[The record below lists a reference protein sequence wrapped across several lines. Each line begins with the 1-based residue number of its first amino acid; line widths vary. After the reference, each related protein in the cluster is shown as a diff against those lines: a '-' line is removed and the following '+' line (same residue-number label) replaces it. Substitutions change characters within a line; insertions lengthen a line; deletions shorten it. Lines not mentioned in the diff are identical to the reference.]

1 MSFKGFINTNR
12 LRFFFITILSI
23 LSGTSGILA
32 GYIQMYWLTYIKEN
46 NWTEVA
52 ITTGLMALC
61 WFFAQS
67 VIYFVQYLNNI
78 QEEEYFKKL
87 RDQIAK
93 HYFEDK
99 KLIMNN
105 GDAIPVSRRKEK
117 EIRTLFAHICISGG
131 L

>member
-78 QEEEYFKKL
+78 QEEKRNILKSYETRLRNIILKIKNHIKYKIFKA
-87 RDQIAK
+87 D
-93 HYFEDK
+93 
-99 KLIMNN
+99 
-105 GDAIPVSRRKEK
+105 
-117 EIRTLFAHICISGG
+117 
-131 L
+131 